1 MSPLHCET
9 QTTRENLFFAV
20 PIITLKMFGGYIF
33 IIGASTKAKTQVI
46 SICTLFSGFSN

>member
-20 PIITLKMFGGYIF
+20 PIITLKMFGGL
-33 IIGASTKAKTQVI
+33 GASTKAKTQVI